1 MSKKDIDNINI
12 SSFRPLITPVKIR
25 EELPMHDGAAR
36 TVLESRRVINDILN
50 GNDQR
55 KLVIMGPCSIHDP
68 KAAIEYAHE
77 LLKLRD
83 EVKDHFFIV
92 MRTYFEKP
100 RTTVGWKGFI
110 NDPHLDNSFDMNEGL
125 IRARKLLIEINALGL
140 PVATESLEP
149 ISPQY
154 LAELIAWTAIGAR
167 TTESQT
173 HRELASGLSSPVGFK
188 NNTDG
193 NVHVAINAIKSAL
206 SPHHFLGIDQ
216 RGQTSIVE
224 TKGNPSCH
232 LILRGGKAG
241 PNYHQEAVGEA
252 QKLLREARLNDG
264 VVIDCSHD
272 NSSKNFQKQTS
283 VFMNCIEQI
292 VEGNNRIV
300 GLMLESHLYEGNQE
314 LSNNLRYGVSIT
326 DACLDIK
333 SSKQL
338 LQEAVKALN
347 QAKSK

>member
-25 EELPMHDGAAR
+25 EELPVHDEAAR
-36 TVLESRRVINDILN
+36 TVLESRCVITDILN
-50 GNDQR
+50 GDDPR
-55 KLVIMGPCSIHDP
+55 KLLIIGPCSIHDP
-68 KAAIEYAHE
+68 TSAMEYAHE
-77 LLKLRD
+77 LLKIRD

-125 IRARKLLIEINALGL
+125 IRARKLLIDINALGL

-193 NVHVAINAIKSAL
+193 NVHVAVNAIKSAL
-206 SPHHFLGIDQ
+206 RPHHFLGIDQ
-216 RGQTSIVE
+216 RGQTSIIE

-232 LILRGGKAG
+232 LILRGGKDG
-241 PNYHQEAVGEA
+241 PNYHKEQVNEA
-252 QKLLREARLNDG
+252 QRLLKEARLNDA

-272 NSSKNFQKQTS
+272 NSNKDYGKQPH
-283 VFMNCIEQI
+283 VFMDCIKQI
-292 VEGNNRIV
+292 LDGNHRIV
-300 GLMLESHLYEGNQE
+300 GLMLESHLFEGNQE
-314 LSNNLRYGVSIT
+314 LSKNLRYGVSIT

-333 SSKQL
+333 SSHEL
-338 LQEAVKALN
+338 LLRAVKLL
-347 QAKSK
+347 KE